1 MKVLDQ
7 RNLPGERLST
17 TDEKGKR
24 VYIFPE
30 AVKGIYNNFRTAV
43 QVVLIVIFLM
53 LPWVTVGGH
62 QALLFD
68 VLDKKI
74 SIFGLNLWY
83 HDAPLI
89 LFILGIL
96 CIGLAFA
103 TAIWGRIWCGWG
115 CPQTVFIEG
124 VFRRIE
130 RLVIGS
136 HIKQK
141 LLVRSPMSG
150 DKLFKYTMKWFLFL
164 LVSLLVAHS
173 FLAYFVG
180 AERIITMTQGDPRD
194 HWTIFLFMLFIT
206 GAILFDFG
214 WFREQFCI
222 IMCPY
227 GRFQS
232 ALLDENSVNVTY
244 DFNRG
249 EPRKGISEKVED
261 EGDCIN
267 CYKCVSVC
275 PTGIDI
281 RNGLQLECIACTA
294 CMDACDEVMEKVDK
308 PSGLIRYETEAGLS
322 GKRTR
327 FLRSRTVVYAVLL
340 VLFFS
345 GLTIAVLNR
354 QDISYTVLRAKDSP
368 YSIVKESDEKEFI
381 INHFKLHINNQSF
394 ENKTLELNLSDISLH
409 GSVQLISQNNEVN
422 VEAGNDTTLHFFVK
436 FPSGFISEGGS
447 KIINIVLTDSIN
459 KTNVEKEVKLVG
471 PKSI

>member
-1 MKVLDQ
+1 MKVLDK

-30 AVKGIYNNFRTAV
+30 AVKGFYQKSRTIV

-53 LPWVTVGGH
+53 VPWIKVGGH

-68 VLDKKI
+68 VIDKKI
-74 SIFGLNLWY
+74 SIFGLNFWY

-89 LFILGIL
+89 FFILGIL
-96 CIGLAFA
+96 TIGLAFV
-103 TAIWGRIWCGWG
+103 TAVWGRIWCGWG
-115 CPQTVFIEG
+115 CPQTVFIDG

-141 LLVRSPMSG
+141 LLARSPM
-150 DKLFKYTMKWFLFL
+150 DRNKIFKYSLKWFLFL

-180 AERIITMTQGDPRD
+180 AERIITMTQGDPRE

-206 GAILFDFG
+206 AVILFDFG

-232 ALLDENSVNVTY
+232 ALLDENSMNVAY

-249 EPRKGISEKVED
+249 EPRKGVAESIEA

-294 CMDACDEVMEKVDK
+294 CMDACDEVMEKIDRPK
-308 PSGLIRYETEAGLS
+308 GLIRYETEAGLL
-322 GKRTR
+322 GKKTN
-327 FLRSRTVVYAVLL
+327 FLRSRTAIYAVLL
-340 VLFFS
+340 LVFFS
-345 GLTIAVLNR
+345 GLTFAVSKR
-354 QDISYTVLRAKDSP
+354 QDVAYTVLRAKDSP
-368 YSIVKESDEKEFI
+368 YTVVKDTDNNDFV
-381 INHFKLHINNQSF
+381 INHFKLHVNNQSF
-394 ENKTLELNLSDISLH
+394 ENKALMIGLEDASIPDNME
-409 GSVQLISQNNEVN
+409 LITQDSNIN
-422 VEAGNDTTLHFFVK
+422 VLPGKDSTVHFFVK
-436 FPSGFISEGGS
+436 FPAEFISTGGVRT
-447 KIINIVLTDSIN
+447 IYIVLTDSVDN
-459 KTNVEKEVKLVG
+459 KKMKKELKLVG
-471 PKSI
+471 PRSI